1 MKREIPPAVFVIVI
15 LAAVAVAAFMFVRSG
30 KTPEGAGVTREQMR
44 EEFRRRAASGQL
56 PATPEQLKRL
66 QQQPK

>member
-1 MKREIPPAVFVIVI
+1 MKREIPPSVFIIVIVI
-15 LAAVAVAAFMFVRSG
+15 AVAIAGFVFYRSG

-44 EEFRRRAASGQL
+44 EEFRRRAQAGQL
-56 PATPEQLKRL
+56 PVSPEQMKRL